1 MAPSVRRKVGTM
13 AAGTSTSEVRTPG
26 SWEGRPPG
34 VPGAVPPPSVPLSF
48 LAAASA
54 GLVACGVAWVW
65 VRAAATATPNSDP
78 AIAAVHFGVLAALT
92 MGVLGAAHQF
102 TPVITGRALRSVA
115 VARATFVAWLGASWL
130 LPLGIGFEQPALAG
144 VSGALALVG
153 LVLLAWN
160 LAAPL
165 SVRGK
170 GAPVTALRLGVLGA
184 VATTLLG
191 ASFVGDRQGNWFAL
205 SAHVDL
211 AMGVLGVFAWLGVTY
226 IGVAQKLWPMFMLA
240 HLPGRHRSG
249 TVAVWVTWL
258 GAAVLAGG
266 LAHGA
271 SVAEWTGAG
280 VLCVGLGAHL
290 VSLWAHLRHR
300 RRKADL
306 HLLFVATAAA
316 WLVAGAGLALAG
328 ALVLPH
334 HHRLGTGLAAAAMV
348 AAGGWLLEA
357 LVGHVHKVVPFVL
370 WSLLRSAGART
381 GPSGKPLMFADLYH
395 HGWAAA
401 TYGTVTAGIGAL
413 CGGLGAAS
421 VPATAAGGVLLAATG
436 VLAAVNLSVRPLR
449 LRSRARI
456 EAASQFADVSAAAL
470 RAAASSAA
478 GSPAAGSPVADSP
491 AGSEPTPHSAPA
503 ERPA

>member
-1 MAPSVRRKVGTM
+1 MATSP
-13 AAGTSTSEVRTPG
+13 STSEAKAPG

-65 VRAAATATPNSDP
+65 VRTAATADPNSDP

-92 MGVLGAAHQF
+92 MGVLGATHQF
-102 TPVITGRALRSVA
+102 TPVITGRPLRSVT
-115 VARATFVAWLGASWL
+115 VARATFAAWLGASWL
-130 LPLGIGFEQPALAG
+130 LPLGIGFEQSALAAA
-144 VSGALALVG
+144 SGALALVG
-153 LVLLAWN
+153 LILLVWN
-160 LAAPL
+160 LATPL

-170 GAPVTALRLGVLGA
+170 GTPVTALRLGMLGA

-191 ASFVGDRQGNWFAL
+191 ATFVGDRQGNWFAL
-205 SAHVDL
+205 SGRVDL
-211 AMGVLGVFAWLGVTY
+211 AMGVLGMFAWLGVTY

-249 TVAVWVTWL
+249 TVAVWATWL

-271 SVAEWTGAG
+271 SAAEWSGAG

-300 RRKADL
+300 RRKTDL

-316 WLVAGAGLALAG
+316 WLVVGAGLALAG

-334 HHRLGTGLAAAAMV
+334 HHHLGTGLVAAAMV

-357 LVGHVHKVVPFVL
+357 LVGHVHKVVPFIL

-381 GPSGKPLMFADLYH
+381 GPSGRPLMFADLYH
-395 HGWAAA
+395 HGWAAV

-413 CGGLGAAS
+413 CGGLGASS

-436 VLAAVNLSVRPLR
+436 VLAAANLSARPLR
-449 LRSRARI
+449 LRSRALALALA
-456 EAASQFADVSAAAL
+456 ETTSSASAAPPQ
-470 RAAASSAA
+470 R
-478 GSPAAGSPVADSP
+478 P
-491 AGSEPTPHSAPA
+491 APA
-503 ERPA
+503 ERSA